1 MLCCSMAR
9 IRSCAENCVDC
20 AAPPTVQDSGV
31 VPTAS
36 ASPCELSL
44 SLGEGCDEI
53 RADTLSDP
61 TLCASFLLVVQSP
74 TCLLS
79 SGVSYKRYR
88 YHSRSKR
95 KKRSKDPRTPIFIKK
110 RAPGDRYFFQLPTV
124 RRRFFHDPFSD
135 INKIF
140 DSRQTS
146 PHERHFTPS
155 PLAVDK
161 ASHVIVPE

>member
-95 KKRSKDPRTPIFIKK
+95 KKRSKDPRTPIFIKNGH
-110 RAPGDRYFFQLPTV
+110 PGIDIFFNYRPFDDGFFTILSAISTRSSVLGKHPRTNDISHRV
-124 RRRFFHDPFSD
+124 R
-135 INKIF
+135 
-140 DSRQTS
+140 
-146 PHERHFTPS
+146 
-155 PLAVDK
+155 LL
-161 ASHVIVPE
+161 